1 VKSLDTV
8 PRAVLNLRHHF
19 SCSPSGGWTFS
30 SKRSF
35 CHTLTRT
42 GGSRRWPAT
51 GVGILFG
58 LQQSTKVELIIYIKT
73 AKKLGISAWEHC
85 PILTPPATR
94 RILAPSR
101 SRQCRQPRG
110 RAELELELRHVPA
123 RHAAPAHGFLP
134 PVARQ
139 RREVDNRRVGS
150 REGKVVGGERQMGR
164 LRAAGHGPEAYRP
177 AELDIHLQMPV
188 LTENN
193 NQQSAHSR
201 SKRAGPTPDVDRVA
215 IYARIATDHLT

>member
-1 VKSLDTV
+1 V

-30 SKRSF
+30 SKRPF

-73 AKKLGISAWEHC
+73 GKKLGISAWEHC

-110 RAELELELRHVPA
+110 RAELKLELRHVPA

-150 REGKVVGGERQMGR
+150 REGGRRRASNGATASSRPRTRSLQAGRVGYSSTNACFDRK
-164 LRAAGHGPEAYRP
+164 
-177 AELDIHLQMPV
+177 
-188 LTENN
+188 
-193 NQQSAHSR
+193 QQSTICAQQE
-201 SKRAGPTPDVDRVA
+201 
-215 IYARIATDHLT
+215 